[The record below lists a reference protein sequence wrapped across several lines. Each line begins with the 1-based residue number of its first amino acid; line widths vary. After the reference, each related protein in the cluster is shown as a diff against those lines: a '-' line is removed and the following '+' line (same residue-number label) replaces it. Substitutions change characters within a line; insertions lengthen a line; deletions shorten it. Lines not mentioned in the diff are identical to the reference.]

1 MKKIKR
7 LFAIMIFAGMS
18 LVVSAQEG
26 AWNGEIEV
34 QGMKLP
40 LVFNFSSDGCTLD
53 SPSQGA
59 KGIKAEKET
68 LEGGKIRV
76 KIPMARAVFEGTM
89 EGEGIKG
96 TFTQNGMSFPMTLLP
111 GTPRVNRPQTPV
123 APFPYTT
130 EEVSFCNGDYI
141 FNGTLTMPK
150 NSDKNTKV
158 VFMVTGS
165 GQQNRDE
172 EVFGHK
178 PFAVIAD
185 ALAREGIASL
195 RYDDRGYGDST
206 VVFSNFT
213 TDDFKQDAEAGLC
226 FLRKRFKRVGVLGHS
241 EGGTIAFMLAIEGK
255 ADFVVSMAGMAVSGK
270 ETLLMQN
277 RIGLAPLGLPEET
290 VDAYCK
296 SLSDAFDTLAG
307 GKSVQDV
314 DRKNV
319 PLLLRQMF
327 EMAMKQADTPFMRH
341 IFSLDIRQELPKITC
356 PVLAMNGK
364 KDMQVDCEKNISA
377 LQDGLL
383 NCKPT
388 IVPFDGLNHLFQH
401 CTTGNVIEYQ
411 QIEETISV
419 DALKTILDYIRN
431 LDLQR

>member
-1 MKKIKR
+1 MKKMRRI
-7 LFAIMIFAGMS
+7 FAIVFFAAMS
-18 LVVSAQEG
+18 LMVSAQEG
-26 AWNGEIEV
+26 AWSGEIEV

-40 LVFNFSSDGCTLD
+40 LVFNFGADGCTLD

-68 LEGGKIRV
+68 LEDGKIRV
-76 KIPMARAVFEGTM
+76 KIPMARAFFEGTM
-89 EGEGIKG
+89 EGQSIKG
-96 TFTQNGMSFPMTLLP
+96 MFTQNGMSFPMTLLP
-111 GTPRVNRPQTPV
+111 GKPKVNRPQTPV

-130 EEVSFCNGDYI
+130 EEVTFSNGDYI
-141 FNGTLTMPK
+141 FNGTLTLPK

-158 VFMVTGS
+158 VLMVTGS
-165 GQQNRDE
+165 GRQNRDE

-206 VVFSNFT
+206 IVFSNFT
-213 TDDFKQDAEAGLC
+213 TDDFKQDAEAGLKY
-226 FLRKRFKRVGVLGHS
+226 LRKRFKRVGVLGHS
-241 EGGTIAFMLAIEGK
+241 EGGTIALMLAGEGK
-255 ADFVVSMAGMAVSGK
+255 TDFVVSMAGMAISGK

-277 RIGLAPLGLPEET
+277 RIGLAPLGLAAET
-290 VDAYCK
+290 VDAYCNA
-296 SLSDAFDTLAG
+296 LSDAFDILAA
-307 GKSVQDV
+307 GKSVQEV
-314 DRKNV
+314 DRKDV
-319 PLLLRQMF
+319 PLMLRQVF

-341 IFSLDIRQELPKITC
+341 FFSLDIRQQLPKVKC

-377 LQDGLL
+377 LQEGLQK
-383 NCKPT
+383 CKPK
-388 IVPFDGLNHLFQH
+388 IVAFDGLNHLFQH
-401 CTTGNVIEYQ
+401 CTTGNAVEYQ

-419 DALKTILDYIRN
+419 DVLKTITEYMKN
-431 LDLQR
+431 LVL